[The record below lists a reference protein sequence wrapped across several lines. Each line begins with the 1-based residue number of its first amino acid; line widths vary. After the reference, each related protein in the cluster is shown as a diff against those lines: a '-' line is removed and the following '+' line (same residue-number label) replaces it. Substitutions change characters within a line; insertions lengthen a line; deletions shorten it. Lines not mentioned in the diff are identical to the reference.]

1 MKRSAIANF
10 KLLLPLFIFCAL
22 SAHGQ
27 KLPNKQEISLRAP
40 GNIKIDGR
48 AAEWG
53 GQFAAF
59 NKSAQIF
66 YTVSND
72 DNNIYLTVQATDE
85 ATIQKIIA
93 HGLTF
98 TLNGSTNK
106 DSKQHVAITF
116 PLFKKFDDYQS
127 INRNLAYNPAT
138 FLTGEAVIKKVTDS
152 LVYAMNN
159 QIITKANEFSV
170 AGLTMAADTLIQ
182 LNNETGIK
190 AIGLFE
196 NKNTYTFEVA
206 IPVKYLGGN
215 ADKLS
220 YNIKIN
226 GAAADKNKNTEHYSV
241 IKTAIVAVRAEDVPA
256 LQQQIASNNAR
267 VVPITSDDPIDFS
280 GEYTLAKKHVVN
292 Q

>member
-1 MKRSAIANF
+1 MKRLSITNF
-10 KLLLPLFIFCAL
+10 RLILVILILGTIN
-22 SAHGQ
+22 AHAQ

-40 GNIKIDGR
+40 GNIKIDGV

-72 DNNIYLTVQATDE
+72 DNNIYLTVQAARA

-93 HGLTF
+93 YGLTF
-98 TLNGSTNK
+98 TVNGPAINNG
-106 DSKQHVAITF
+106 KQHVAVTF
-116 PLFKKFDDYQS
+116 PVFKTAGDYQS